1 MASLR
6 AEGELNEEFTEEEGE
21 EASAEDI
28 DEAPDP
34 QETDV
39 AAEDEEEFDVEEGLE
54 NLMAMMDKA
63 ID

>member
-6 AEGELNEEFTEEEGE
+6 AEGELNEKFTEEGE
-21 EASAEDI
+21 EASSENI

-34 QETDV
+34 QKTDV